1 MAQSGPDRG
10 TSAKKPTARRAIR
23 LIRESRAG
31 HAALDTATSRALLD
45 RASEGLESES
55 LRLYRPGP
63 LVAFGRQDVVS
74 AGYGEAVAAARSAG
88 FAAVQRLV
96 GGRPAVFHEQTISFS
111 WTVPESQPREG
122 IQRRYREIA
131 EIIAAA
137 FTNLG
142 IDAQIGEVP
151 GEYCPGAYS
160 VNARGVKKLM
170 GVGQRVVA
178 RASYVGGVIV
188 VAESGRIR
196 DVLTP
201 VHAALNLEWN
211 PEATG
216 SLHDEQDSVTYEA
229 AEQAIIEEFALRFE
243 LREGSLSPETLTLA
257 ERYEPDHRSP
267 PAGDS

>member
-1 MAQSGPDRG
+1 M
-10 TSAKKPTARRAIR
+10 
-23 LIRESRAG
+23 
-31 HAALDTATSRALLD
+31 
-45 RASEGLESES
+45 
-55 LRLYRPGP
+55 
-63 LVAFGRQDVVS
+63 
-74 AGYGEAVAAARSAG
+74 
-88 FAAVQRLV
+88 QRLV

-111 WTVPESQPREG
+111 WTVPESRPPEG

-131 EIIAAA
+131 EIVAASL
-137 FTNLG
+137 THLG
-142 IDAQIGEVP
+142 IDARIGEVP

-216 SLHDEQDSVTYEA
+216 SLRDELDSVTYEA
-229 AEQAIIEEFALRFE
+229 AEQAIVDEFALRFE
-243 LREGSLSPETLTLA
+243 LHEGSLSPETLALA